1 MGYTLLGFLI
11 GVAVSWFWLYKLSP
25 ARRFQHILSQET
37 GKNSFDEQLQP
48 LFQRM
53 EKLEDR
59 FYRLEDSLINVR
71 AETAGA
77 ARGPGPARASA
88 RRGQVIRLK
97 EEGCSPEEI
106 IRNTGLAK
114 GEVELILSLGKQR
127 EKKEK
132 EG

>member
-77 ARGPGPARASA
+77 SA